1 MSLPRQERFRS
12 EVDRQRKYKQG
23 QQKTFQ
29 DDWISPISW
38 HSDSTGYYDQESCE
52 NRTLHNILTESR
64 DFEDSEQELSIFQ
77 TVDDNMNY
85 KPYQKA
91 KNVSK
96 KLALQYEGYENH
108 ANEHTSRSRYSTG
121 TMSNSV
127 YDVPQYPPRPP
138 RYSMGDTNERQ
149 HTSLPKPISGTL
161 DLVNDHFNKP
171 VSPRTRSR
179 SNDNVEISNNYNPDS
194 PRTRSKSKDNIWENS
209 DEHDRPPLISPTT
222 RTPTPRSPRQ
232 QVLKLAEHSQ
242 NHNPGRKVSDIVGA
256 INARRRP
263 SPESVNWSERSSSPG
278 PGNGN
283 WILKKTQS
291 PNILSTHSGFT
302 PRRKYSRQELDDVD
316 LGDATSTYQG
326 YRKSPNNSKD
336 SSLDS
341 VQSRAGIGKSQV
353 VDQGDR
359 SRTSG
364 QFNQGHAYEHLDLH
378 QGTLFGS
385 ETREKEYGS
394 HEGDYEELPE
404 PRSSTSSTWHD
415 EGNDSVGPEDDT
427 ASQSSTS
434 STWHEG
440 NDSVGPEDDTA
451 SQRSFPDEESD
462 VFRKTSTMSQLSAAN
477 TTNYELTVA
486 TQDDDEPENDSEND
500 TCGNFYIIAAKWI
513 VAILIAIM
521 VLACV
526 TANKIC
532 LLVIGREYSIPN
544 TIVPTRNS
552 TSGSNGNK
560 DAKRESIVIMLTIIL
575 MVPQAISLLAAMW
588 GKRKSQPWPRK
599 SAVLWVKNKK
609 RWSQVMYMSYVLDYK
624 QRLLKVGDDETFIL
638 TTDADVHFTHE
649 SMEALID
656 YMVQDNRIGAVCGR
670 THPMGN
676 GPLVWYQI
684 FDYAVGHWFM
694 KVANHVF
701 GSVLCCPGC
710 FSLYRCKAVR
720 DVLQEY
726 ATNVNEAFEFLT
738 KDMGEDRWFCTL
750 MVEAGW
756 RLAYCAAAEDSTYC
770 PQEFEEFYKKTKVDA
785 IDFSKSVVV
794 DQSEIALGEIPR
806 VGEIVVRIDP
816 EMMTARVK
824 KARLWD
830 PEIWKVIRSNLS
842 SVWHRQD
849 SQDDPKKPVEGDE
862 GSSSRHENSGKS
874 IIAITVANYGPVD
887 YNEDRAATSTSVD
900 DLSADI
906 SPDTTVEEWLM
917 CMPDLKKLYQTLQ
930 RDLEAIG
937 IDLRGHRNKLKR
949 IITKLPKR
957 DIEEGIPTDVKQWLV
972 ELGLGEY
979 WPYFLNNSYTEP
991 NDLEDLKRINKEQLK
1006 TDFKVRKVAHINM
1019 FCHAI
1024 KKLQY
1029 ANKDEFG
1036 CNLDYTMQQNDGV
1049 SVKTVL
1055 LLGLVLSACVTAEA
1069 RSEILSANKNC
1080 NIGKQVG
1087 VCRGYFHRYYYN
1099 TITGKC
1105 EKFIYGG
1112 CGANANNFVCQK
1124 DCEKACISIAPTV
1137 YPPIN
1142 PICNLPKQVGYGA
1155 GNLPR
1160 YYFNPYTRNC
1170 ELFCYGGCGGNANN
1184 FVHIGQCLYEC
1195 LGIVNNNSN
1204 GAIHHPMNDKC
1215 PAPHKKPK
1223 TCHIYR
1229 RYKTALRYGWDTSPL
1244 NISDVVQY
1252 IVSIT
1257 SIHVMGT
1264 LCNHVTNGLSVSL
1277 TVAVPEKC
1285 LTVAHPK
1292 KKCKL
1297 PKAVVPC
1304 GRFYYDIDEG
1314 QCGQFNFG
1322 ECAGNA
1328 NVFRS
1333 LNECEK
1339 KCKGIREDIASTY
1352 LPWVPEAEWVPMGP
1366 RVGRAVTISCPCR
1379 EV

>member
-1 MSLPRQERFRS
+1 MSLPS

-29 DDWISPISW
+29 NDRISPVSW

-52 NRTLHNILTESR
+52 NRTLQNILTESG
-64 DFEDSEQELSIFQ
+64 DFEDSGFSEQELSNFK
-77 TVDDNMNY
+77 TDDNMNY
-85 KPYQKA
+85 KSYQKA

-108 ANEHTSRSRYSTG
+108 ANEHTSRPRSRYSTG
-121 TMSNSV
+121 TMSNSD
-127 YDVPQYPPRPP
+127 YDVPQYPPRPS
-138 RYSMGDTNERQ
+138 RYSMGDINERQ
-149 HTSLPKPISGTL
+149 HPPLPKPRSGTL

-171 VSPRTRSR
+171 ASPRTRSR
-179 SNDNVEISNNYNPDS
+179 SNDNVDISNNYNPDS
-194 PRTRSKSKDNIWENS
+194 PRPRSRSRDNSEFFSSARSKSKDNIWENS
-209 DEHDRPPLISPTT
+209 DEHDRPPPISPTT
-222 RTPTPRSPRQ
+222 RSPTPRSPRQ

-242 NHNPGRKVSDIVGA
+242 NHNPGRKVSDIVGV
-256 INARRRP
+256 INARRSP

-278 PGNGN
+278 LGNGN

-291 PNILSTHSGFT
+291 PNILSTHSGFIPIPT

-316 LGDATSTYQG
+316 IGDATSTYQG

-364 QFNQGHAYEHLDLH
+364 QFNQGYAYEHLDLH
-378 QGTLFGS
+378 QGTSFGS
-385 ETREKEYGS
+385 ETREKEYRS

-404 PRSSTSSTWHD
+404 PGSGTWY
-415 EGNDSVGPEDDT
+415 EGNDSVE
-427 ASQSSTS
+427 
-434 STWHEG
+434 
-440 NDSVGPEDDTA
+440 PEDDTA
-451 SQRSFPDEESD
+451 SQRPFPDEESD
-462 VFRKTSTMSQLSAAN
+462 EFRKTSTMSQLSAAS

-486 TQDDDEPENDSEND
+486 TQDDEPENDSEND
-500 TCGNFYIIAAKWI
+500 RCGNLYIIVTKWI
-513 VAILIAIM
+513 VGILVAIM

-532 LLVIGREYSIPN
+532 LLVIGREYSIPS
-544 TIVPTRNS
+544 TIVPTNS

-599 SAVLWVKNKK
+599 SAVLWNITFH
-609 RWSQVMYMSYVLDYK
+609 LFATA
-624 QRLLKVGDDETFIL
+624 VGDDEAFIL
-638 TTDADVHFTHE
+638 TTDADVYFTHE

-738 KDMGEDRWFCTL
+738 KDMGTREGKNTNTAIGQNENPLVTL
-750 MVEAGW
+750 WKLLKSKCACCFQICQEKAKAPSNSKKLVRGFSAKVVGSRDMESESEA
-756 RLAYCAAAEDSTYC
+756 S
-770 PQEFEEFYKKTKVDA
+770 DA
-785 IDFSKSVVV
+785 PPVIHG
-794 DQSEIALGEIPR
+794 A
-806 VGEIVVRIDP
+806 
-816 EMMTARVK
+816 
-824 KARLWD
+824 KARKPKPRKKSQGSLH
-830 PEIWKVIRSNLS
+830 KLHAVLRSNLSNLS

-849 SQDDPKKPVEGDE
+849 SQGDPKKPVESDE
-862 GSSSRHENSGKS
+862 GSSSRHEDSGKP

-917 CMPDLKKLYQTLQ
+917 CMPDLRQYIANFVKYGYDNIAFISGMTEQ
-930 RDLEAIG
+930 DLEAIG
-937 IDLRGHRNKLKR
+937 IDVRGHRNKLKR
-949 IITKLPKR
+949 RITKLPKR

-991 NDLEDLKRINKEQLK
+991 NDLEDLKRIDKEQLK

-1019 FCHAI
+1019 LCQAI

-1029 ANKDEFG
+1029 ANK
-1036 CNLDYTMQQNDGV
+1036 
-1049 SVKTVL
+1049 
-1055 LLGLVLSACVTAEA
+1055 VLSHDYPSSDNIVARTCTCTLDVLWKVT
-1069 RSEILSANKNC
+1069 
-1080 NIGKQVG
+1080 
-1087 VCRGYFHRYYYN
+1087 
-1099 TITGKC
+1099 
-1105 EKFIYGG
+1105 
-1112 CGANANNFVCQK
+1112 
-1124 DCEKACISIAPTV
+1124 
-1137 YPPIN
+1137 
-1142 PICNLPKQVGYGA
+1142 
-1155 GNLPR
+1155 
-1160 YYFNPYTRNC
+1160 
-1170 ELFCYGGCGGNANN
+1170 
-1184 FVHIGQCLYEC
+1184 
-1195 LGIVNNNSN
+1195 
-1204 GAIHHPMNDKC
+1204 
-1215 PAPHKKPK
+1215 
-1223 TCHIYR
+1223 
-1229 RYKTALRYGWDTSPL
+1229 
-1244 NISDVVQY
+1244 
-1252 IVSIT
+1252 
-1257 SIHVMGT
+1257 
-1264 LCNHVTNGLSVSL
+1264 
-1277 TVAVPEKC
+1277 
-1285 LTVAHPK
+1285 
-1292 KKCKL
+1292 
-1297 PKAVVPC
+1297 
-1304 GRFYYDIDEG
+1304 
-1314 QCGQFNFG
+1314 
-1322 ECAGNA
+1322 
-1328 NVFRS
+1328 
-1333 LNECEK
+1333 
-1339 KCKGIREDIASTY
+1339 
-1352 LPWVPEAEWVPMGP
+1352 
-1366 RVGRAVTISCPCR
+1366 
-1379 EV
+1379 